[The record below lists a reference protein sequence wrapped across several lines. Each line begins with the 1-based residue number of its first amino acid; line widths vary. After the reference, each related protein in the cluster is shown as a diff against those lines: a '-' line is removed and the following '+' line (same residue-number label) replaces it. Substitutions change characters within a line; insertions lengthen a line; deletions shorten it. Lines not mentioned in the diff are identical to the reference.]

1 MVILYGKETITMKS
15 LKRTYALPEETVS
28 RFEQKV
34 GAGRRSAIL
43 AELME
48 NWLRQAEREKLR
60 QEIIQGCQ
68 EMADVYLEVER
79 EYHPLEE
86 EVHRGLFAGPKTR
99 RHYPSSARS

>member
-1 MVILYGKETITMKS
+1 MKS
-15 LKRTYALPEETVS
+15 LKRTYALPEDIIT
-28 RFEQKV
+28 RFEQKIR
-34 GAGRRSAIL
+34 AGRRSAVL

-48 NWLRQAEREKLR
+48 NWLGQTEREKLR

-86 EVHRGLFAGPKTR
+86 EVHRGLSAGPKAR
-99 RHYPSSARS
+99 RGNPSSARSRGRV

>member
-1 MVILYGKETITMKS
+1 MKS
-15 LKRTYALPEETVS
+15 LKRTYALPEETII

-34 GAGRRSAIL
+34 GAGKRSAVL

-48 NWLRQAEREKLR
+48 NWLGQTQRQKLR
-60 QEIIQGCQ
+60 EEIIQGCR

-86 EVHRGLFAGPKTR
+86 EIHRGLSSGTKAR
-99 RHYPSSARS
+99 RRNPSPARPRRRV